1 MMTLDLYALILP
13 QKIGYVKY
21 FKNHNDNSNKKISV
35 KASHNK
41 LLKKYIQIWKK
52 ITNLLD
58 IKFDSE
64 PVFRDNDKYIK
75 TK

>member
-21 FKNHNDNSNKKISV
+21 FKNHNDNNNKKISV

-41 LLKKYIQIWKK
+41 LLKKYI
-52 ITNLLD
+52 
-58 IKFDSE
+58 
-64 PVFRDNDKYIK
+64 
-75 TK
+75 